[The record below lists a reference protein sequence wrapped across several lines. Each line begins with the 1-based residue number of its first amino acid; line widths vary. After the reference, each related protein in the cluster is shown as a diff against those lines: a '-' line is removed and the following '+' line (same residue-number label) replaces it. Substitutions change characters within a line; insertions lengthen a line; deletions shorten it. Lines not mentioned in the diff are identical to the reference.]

1 MPRDSEPMFSIT
13 LPFWRQ
19 LRWNLVLIFVFLA
32 VTPVAFVALFTR
44 SQMRQQSIE
53 QIIKQLESVSELKED
68 QIEYWLDDAQ
78 STLRLFLSEAARIN
92 RLQAFVAASHQAGP
106 EDLSHTH
113 EQDSLNRLF
122 RDAARAQDFFGEI
135 FLYTAEGRII
145 SGSDPI
151 QVGKIVTSR
160 PYFWESLERDLVQSP
175 YYAVGTEELTMVVTQ
190 RLVDEQSG
198 QTIAVLAGRLDM
210 ETLGQIMTERTGL
223 GGGETYLVSQE
234 TNYLVTGLDEGEG
247 HSRTQ
252 PYYSEGINRA
262 LKQERGSGVYD
273 SYRDPPVSVIGVY
286 RWLPKLKVAMLAEIN
301 KADALASSE
310 STSNFNLLA
319 ALIAALAAIVAGLVF
334 ARRISKPLVTL
345 TKVSTQISMGA
356 LDQRAQVTQRNEIG
370 LLAEAFNSMATQLQE
385 FINSLE
391 QRVAERTRNLR
402 TASEVSRATT
412 LLLDPDELLRQVVN
426 LVRERFNLYY
436 VGLFLLDSSKQF
448 AVLRAGTGEAGRQ
461 MLARAHRL
469 EVGGSSMIGRCIA
482 REEANIALHV
492 GTQAVRRYA
501 NPLLPNTRSEMA
513 LPLRSRGQIIGAM
526 TIQSA
531 REAAFD
537 ETDIAVMQTMADQV
551 AVTID
556 NAQLFAETQAA
567 LEEAAA
573 THRRYL
579 RRAWTEYARSRD
591 VSGYQQTQVSLIP
604 LDRQI
609 LPEVQQATRE
619 GRLLTGG
626 GDGGADPSAT
636 PATLVEPIVLR
647 GQIIGALGFKQ
658 KPGAPPWSDDD
669 VALIQTVAS
678 QLAQAVE
685 NLRLSRETERRAARE
700 QLVGAVTARM
710 RESLDLDTVLQT
722 TTREMRE
729 ALGLH
734 SVMIELE
741 MAGETQVPMET

>member
-1 MPRDSEPMFSIT
+1 
-13 LPFWRQ
+13 
-19 LRWNLVLIFVFLA
+19 
-32 VTPVAFVALFTR
+32 
-44 SQMRQQSIE
+44 
-53 QIIKQLESVSELKED
+53 
-68 QIEYWLDDAQ
+68 
-78 STLRLFLSEAARIN
+78 
-92 RLQAFVAASHQAGP
+92 
-106 EDLSHTH
+106 
-113 EQDSLNRLF
+113 
-122 RDAARAQDFFGEI
+122 
-135 FLYTAEGRII
+135 
-145 SGSDPI
+145 
-151 QVGKIVTSR
+151 
-160 PYFWESLERDLVQSP
+160 
-175 YYAVGTEELTMVVTQ
+175 
-190 RLVDEQSG
+190 
-198 QTIAVLAGRLDM
+198 M
-210 ETLGQIMTERTGL
+210 ETLGQIMAEHTGL
-223 GGGETYLVSQE
+223 GSGETYLVSQE
-234 TNYLVTGLDEGEG
+234 TNYLVTRSRYEEEGYP
-247 HSRTQ
+247 RTQ
-252 PYYSEGINRA
+252 AYYSEGINRA

-286 RWLPKLKVAMLAEIN
+286 RWLPELKVAMLAEIN

-310 STSNFNLLA
+310 KTSNFNLLA
-319 ALIAALAAIVAGLVF
+319 ALIAALAAIVAGLAF
-334 ARRISKPLVTL
+334 AGRISKPLVTL
-345 TKVSTQISMGA
+345 TEVSTQISMGA

-412 LLLDPDELLRQVVN
+412 SLLDPDELLRQVVN

-436 VGLFLLDSSKQF
+436 VGLFLLDPSKQF
-448 AVLRAGTGEAGRQ
+448 AVLRAGTGKAGRQ
-461 MLARAHRL
+461 MLARGHRL
-469 EVGGSSMIGRCIA
+469 EVGGSSMIGRSIA

-513 LPLRSRGQIIGAM
+513 IPLRSRGQVIGAM

-579 RRAWTEYARSRD
+579 RRAWTEYTLSRD
-591 VSGYQQTQVSLIP
+591 VSGYQQTPVSLIP

-609 LPEVQQATRE
+609 LPEVRQATKE
-619 GRLLTGG
+619 GRLLTRS
-626 GDGGADPSAT
+626 GDGGTDPSAG

-647 GQIIGALGFKQ
+647 GQTIGALGFKQ

-700 QLVGAVTARM
+700 QLIGVVTARM

-741 MAGETQVPMET
+741 MADETQFPPIET

>member
-1 MPRDSEPMFSIT
+1 
-13 LPFWRQ
+13 
-19 LRWNLVLIFVFLA
+19 LA
-32 VTPVAFVALFTR
+32 F
-44 SQMRQQSIE
+44 
-53 QIIKQLESVSELKED
+53 
-68 QIEYWLDDAQ
+68 
-78 STLRLFLSEAARIN
+78 
-92 RLQAFVAASHQAGP
+92 AG
-106 EDLSHTH
+106 
-113 EQDSLNRLF
+113 
-122 RDAARAQDFFGEI
+122 
-135 FLYTAEGRII
+135 
-145 SGSDPI
+145 
-151 QVGKIVTSR
+151 
-160 PYFWESLERDLVQSP
+160 
-175 YYAVGTEELTMVVTQ
+175 
-190 RLVDEQSG
+190 
-198 QTIAVLAGRLDM
+198 
-210 ETLGQIMTERTGL
+210 
-223 GGGETYLVSQE
+223 
-234 TNYLVTGLDEGEG
+234 
-247 HSRTQ
+247 
-252 PYYSEGINRA
+252 
-262 LKQERGSGVYD
+262 
-273 SYRDPPVSVIGVY
+273 
-286 RWLPKLKVAMLAEIN
+286 
-301 KADALASSE
+301 
-310 STSNFNLLA
+310 
-319 ALIAALAAIVAGLVF
+319 
-334 ARRISKPLVTL
+334 RISKPLVTL
-345 TKVSTQISMGA
+345 TEVSTQISMGA

-412 LLLDPDELLRQVVN
+412 SLLDPDELLRQVVN

-436 VGLFLLDSSKQF
+436 VGLFLLDPSKQF
-448 AVLRAGTGEAGRQ
+448 AVLRAGTGKAGRQ
-461 MLARAHRL
+461 MLARGHRL
-469 EVGGSSMIGRCIA
+469 EVGGSSMIGRSIA

-513 LPLRSRGQIIGAM
+513 IPLRSRGQVIGAM

-579 RRAWTEYARSRD
+579 RRAWTEYTLSRD
-591 VSGYQQTQVSLIP
+591 VSGYQQTPVSLIP

-609 LPEVQQATRE
+609 LPEVRQATKE
-619 GRLLTGG
+619 GRLLTRS
-626 GDGGADPSAT
+626 GDGGTDPSAG

-647 GQIIGALGFKQ
+647 GQTIGALGFKQ

-700 QLVGAVTARM
+700 QLIGVVTARM

-741 MAGETQVPMET
+741 MADETQFPPIET